1 MSEQKYQKQPN
12 RSEQKREFQKQRF
25 NTDFLKMPII
35 KSGAGIELKGNYGE
49 QELEAMCKN
58 PRQSAELIRYLIKF
72 IESL

>member
-1 MSEQKYQKQPN
+1 MSEQKFQKQPN
-12 RSEQKREFQKQRF
+12 RSEQKREFQKQHF
-25 NTDFLKMPII
+25 NTNIHKMPII
-35 KSGAGIELKGNYGE
+35 KPGAGFELNGDYGE